1 MAAAMGHLPAS
12 KPTRQEGRD
21 IPSRLSA
28 ASGLPGDAFG
38 AGSAILPRFDAA
50 SGRAQHSLRFDSTI
64 LCRLAAAVVPKND
77 CRLKEKLAILEDAL
91 PEAGFA
97 GPLQLQ
103 NGLPTGQAS
112 PV

>member
-1 MAAAMGHLPAS
+1 MGYN
-12 KPTRQEGRD
+12 RQQSRD

-28 ASGLPGDAFG
+28 ATGLPRHALR
-38 AGSAILPRFDAA
+38 AGSAIVPRFDAA

>member
-1 MAAAMGHLPAS
+1 MGYLPPP

-28 ASGLPGDAFG
+28 ASGLPRHALG
-38 AGSAILPRFDAA
+38 ACSAILPRFDAA
-50 SGRAQHSLRFDSTI
+50 SGRVQHSLRFDSAI

-91 PEAGFA
+91 PEAGLA

-103 NGLPTGQAS
+103 NGLPNMPGQAS